1 MTIPHKLN
9 RAASKD
15 AAQRRFPW
23 GTLLIGT
30 AMMVLTACR
39 TPSFSSGASMM
50 ELLQNCKT
58 DEERERLNEERR
70 FLRPRMA
77 YYGKVV
83 DMQGN
88 PIPNAAVHLSW
99 YPHQA
104 AFVTRAPYEKTV
116 RTDKNGC
123 FKKWGFNI
131 WNFYVTASKEGY
143 APEPV
148 NQLENLTDHP
158 WHSKKDPVLI
168 TLRELGPQTFLIIS
182 PFAGQWTEDV
192 FRIKGTNSV
201 SHPLDLLAWQSS
213 RQWKDSTPA
222 NADLWIDAD
231 FDAMGQRWNITYS
244 ITNGPGGIVLSDEM
258 LYEAPAEG
266 YAPSVSVA
274 FTNGYKQRKY
284 LYVRSRT
291 PSVYSRIMFVHG
303 VSVGEGGVYLNVAC
317 TAWVNPYGDRSLEFD
332 GQSDSAVGLA
342 ESLRDEALV
351 AWAAG
356 RYPERKEDMGK
367 LAEEIRERL
376 KRETE
381 ESNRRNAEWA
391 ERIRQMDKE
400 KAEKK

>member
-1 MTIPHKLN
+1 MQMSIPHKLN
-9 RAASKD
+9 RAASL
-15 AAQRRFPW
+15 AAAA
-23 GTLLIGT
+23 LLAT
-30 AMMVLTACR
+30 VACGEAL
-39 TPSFSSGASMM
+39 FSPKTSMM
-50 ELLQNCKT
+50 ALLMNCKT
-58 DEERERLNEERR
+58 EEEREQ
-70 FLRPRMA
+70 LRQQRDAMPPRKA
-77 YYGKVV
+77 FYGRVV
-83 DMQGN
+83 DTGGN
-88 PIPNAAVHLSW
+88 PVPDAAVAVHWNTLSLRKGFSDET
-99 YPHQA
+99 Y
-104 AFVTRAPYEKTV
+104 RDSLK
-116 RTDKNGC
+116 TDKNGC
-123 FKKWGFNI
+123 FKKKCSNAARF
-131 WNFYVTASKEGY
+131 FADVSKEGY
-143 APEPV
+143 EGVYGGGSKDFINHPLHSEENPV
-148 NQLENLTDHP
+148 TFVMR
-158 WHSKKDPVLI
+158 K
-168 TLRELGPQTFLIIS
+168 RGPLTFLIIS

-332 GQSDSAVGLA
+332 GQSDSVFSLA
-342 ESLRDEALV
+342 DSLRDEALE
-351 AWAAG
+351 ALAAG
-356 RYPERKEDMGK
+356 KYPKRPDMPERIKA
-367 LAEEIRERL
+367 AEEQNK
-376 KRETE
+376 KRRE
-381 ESNRRNAEWA
+381 ESRRLVE
-391 ERIRQMDKE
+391 ESIRLNSK
-400 KAEKK
+400 